1 MISSKT
7 LISDYVFNSL
17 PYLLFDLEI
26 SFKLNQFV
34 TICHF
39 LLLLF
44 ATRSPPLPHLFH
56 DPHGNRSRSSVTRT
70 NTLLASPLGWTS
82 WYTHINLIWK

>member
-1 MISSKT
+1 MISSKAR
-7 LISDYVFNSL
+7 ISDYVFNVL
-17 PYLLFDLEI
+17 PYVLFDFKT

-44 ATRSPPLPHLFH
+44 ATRSPPSPHLFH

-70 NTLLASPLGWTS
+70 NTLLASPLGWIS
-82 WYTHINLIWK
+82 WDTHINLI